1 MQRVEP
7 YLNTEQGYE
16 KLLIQNQ
23 NVGDIL
29 QSYQTEEIPRYFKMD
44 GRIFN
49 AEEYPEL
56 ASVLNTIGCQDTDIE
71 VHEHPF
77 YKNDIF
83 YCTISNTEMHI
94 ITRTYTSREMHA
106 LKIFF
111 TEEGLFSNVIEVNID
126 SLTESLKYASFSQA
140 SSFFVVGI
148 SNKLYKF
155 NLNNL
160 VLTEIDF
167 GIPST
172 FEDYS
177 FRTQLSFFTNDW
189 QANVSM
195 YQKGTKNEFRLIRI
209 NIIYPVSR
217 IIILRP
223 PENIVSSFYRIETV
237 TDFYCDENKIV
248 LSCSPLLKEDGKD
261 EYYTTGN
268 GIIKIPLNITEMT
281 LSADEFMCVT
291 KNALISFPNK
301 NTVPVNDILS
311 NVAWKKIKDKE
322 IIWSTD
328 KVIVFFENEIQKYKI
343 LSTKINYDL
352 SNYSSYI
359 VYYVVQENFL
369 ISVIQVNASPS
380 TLIGPVL
387 VEKQPLIWDD
397 SNIIFSNYKKIF
409 TGYVKFNYPQIHLLS
424 SPLCPFGISNYKINI
439 MLSPKYSGVPIET
452 NTYIKT

>member
-29 QSYQTEEIPRYFKMD
+29 QSYQAEEIPRYFKMD

-56 ASVLNTIGCQDTDIE
+56 ASVLNTIGCQDTGIE
-71 VHEHPF
+71 VHEYPF

-126 SLTESLKYASFSQA
+126 SLTESLKYAAFSQA

-160 VLTEIDF
+160 ALTEIDF

-268 GIIKIPLNITEMT
+268 GIIKIPLYITEMT

-352 SNYSSYI
+352 SNYSSYV

-369 ISVIQVNASPS
+369 ISVIQVNASSS

-452 NTYIKT
+452 NAYIKT

>member
-44 GRIFN
+44 GRVFN
-49 AEEYPEL
+49 VEEYPEL
-56 ASVLNTIGCQDTDIE
+56 ANVLNTIGYQDTGIE
-71 VHEHPF
+71 VHEYPF

-94 ITRTYTSREMHA
+94 ITRTQSSREMHA
-106 LKIFF
+106 FKIFF
-111 TEEGLFSNVIEVNID
+111 TGEGLFSNVIEVNID
-126 SLTESLKYASFSQA
+126 SLTESLKFADFKQA
-140 SSFFVVGI
+140 PSFFVVGI

-160 VLTEIDF
+160 ALIEIDF

-177 FRTQLSFFTNDW
+177 FRTQFSFFTNDW

-209 NIIYPVSR
+209 NIIYPVSK

-223 PENIVSSFYRIETV
+223 PENIVNNFYRIETV
-237 TDFYCDENKIV
+237 TDFYYDENKIV
-248 LSCSPLLKEDGKD
+248 LSCSPLLKYDGKD
-261 EYYTTGN
+261 EYYTFEN
-268 GIIKIPLNITEMT
+268 GIIKIPLNINEMT
-281 LSADEFMCVT
+281 LSANEFMYVT
-291 KNALISFPNK
+291 KNALINFPNK
-301 NTVPVNDILS
+301 DTVSVNDILS
-311 NVAWKKIKDKE
+311 DVDWIKIKDKE
-322 IIWSTD
+322 AIWSTD
-328 KVIVFFENEIQKYKI
+328 GIIVFFENEIQKYKT
-343 LSTKINYDL
+343 LSIETNYYS
-352 SNYSSYI
+352 SNYYSFI
-359 VYYVVQENFL
+359 QYYVVQENFL
-369 ISVIQVNASPS
+369 ISIIKTNLSSS
-380 TLIGPVL
+380 TLIRPVF

-397 SNIIFSNYKKIF
+397 NNIIFSNHKKMF
-409 TGYVKFNYPQIHLLS
+409 TGYVEFNSRILLLW
-424 SPLCPFGISNYKINI
+424 SPLCPFGISDYKINI

-452 NTYIKT
+452 NAYVKT

>member
-1 MQRVEP
+1 
-7 YLNTEQGYE
+7 
-16 KLLIQNQ
+16 
-23 NVGDIL
+23 
-29 QSYQTEEIPRYFKMD
+29 
-44 GRIFN
+44 
-49 AEEYPEL
+49 
-56 ASVLNTIGCQDTDIE
+56 
-71 VHEHPF
+71 
-77 YKNDIF
+77 
-83 YCTISNTEMHI
+83 
-94 ITRTYTSREMHA
+94 
-106 LKIFF
+106 
-111 TEEGLFSNVIEVNID
+111 
-126 SLTESLKYASFSQA
+126 
-140 SSFFVVGI
+140 
-148 SNKLYKF
+148 
-155 NLNNL
+155 
-160 VLTEIDF
+160 
-167 GIPST
+167 
-172 FEDYS
+172 
-177 FRTQLSFFTNDW
+177 
-189 QANVSM
+189 M

-369 ISVIQVNASPS
+369 ISVI
-380 TLIGPVL
+380 
-387 VEKQPLIWDD
+387 
-397 SNIIFSNYKKIF
+397 
-409 TGYVKFNYPQIHLLS
+409 
-424 SPLCPFGISNYKINI
+424 
-439 MLSPKYSGVPIET
+439 
-452 NTYIKT
+452 